1 MPKQERGL
9 MWGFQL
15 WVNLPAARKMIRPRY
30 QDIPARDIPERTEE
44 DARVRVIAGSALGA
58 VGPVA
63 GIDVEPTFLDL
74 ALEKRAHV
82 VQSLASEHNAFVFVT
97 DGAVRVGDRR
107 REVKKGELAIL
118 SKGNV
123 AVLSGTEGGGRVLLL
138 AGRPIGEPVARRG
151 PFVMNTSAEIE
162 QAIEDYRSGRL
173 TTDG

>member
-1 MPKQERGL
+1 MIHGAMEHKDNVGNRGRLGPGSAQWMTAGHGIVHSEMPKQERGL

-82 VQSLASEHNAFVFVT
+82 VQSLAF
-97 DGAVRVGDRR
+97 
-107 REVKKGELAIL
+107 
-118 SKGNV
+118 
-123 AVLSGTEGGGRVLLL
+123 
-138 AGRPIGEPVARRG
+138 
-151 PFVMNTSAEIE
+151 
-162 QAIEDYRSGRL
+162 
-173 TTDG
+173 

>member
-63 GIDVEPTFLDL
+63 GIDVDPTFLDL
-74 ALEKRAHV
+74 ALEKRAHI
-82 VQSLASEHNAFVFVT
+82 VQALASEHNAFVFVT